1 MSSFRLPYQPP
12 IYYISALCIPPRL
25 VIIDAGV
32 ELALV
37 VVPRA
42 DLPAPESPAL
52 IEPVDSV
59 ESTQHGLEVNVDR
72 AVVVA
77 LVQLYVLNR
86 AELDVVS
93 KQD

>member
-1 MSSFRLPYQPP
+1 MFSFRLPYQLS
-12 IYYISALCIPPRL
+12 IHHMKRSQLTPRL

-42 DLPAPESPAL
+42 DLLAPESPAL
-52 IEPVDSV
+52 IEPVDGV
-59 ESTQHGLEVNVDR
+59 ESTQHGLEVNVHR

-86 AELDVVS
+86 AELVCS
-93 KQD
+93 Q